1 LMMAPGMDHSAVG
14 EAVRPARLAWDD
26 MVRMERLINV

>member
-1 LMMAPGMDHSAVG
+1 MDHSAVV

-26 MVRMERLINV
+26 MLLMERLINV